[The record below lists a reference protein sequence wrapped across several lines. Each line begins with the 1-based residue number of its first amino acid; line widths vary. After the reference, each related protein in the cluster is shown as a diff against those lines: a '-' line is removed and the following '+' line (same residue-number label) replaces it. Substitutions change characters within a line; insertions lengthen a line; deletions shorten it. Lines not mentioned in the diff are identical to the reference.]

1 MNSLPPLSQ
10 TAARGS
16 DVQAG
21 FISRIHNYKTVSLA
35 EGKQGTELF
44 HQTKESKGREKKNYK
59 VEFPLVVVRGGGWLG
74 YKRRPVGVSDCKVDS
89 IIYSAMVN
97 IPSASRHGQFLDV

>member
-1 MNSLPPLSQ
+1 MS
-10 TAARGS
+10 
-16 DVQAG
+16 VQ
-21 FISRIHNYKTVSLA
+21 VLLA
-35 EGKQGTELF
+35 EYTTIKQSVWLRGNKAQSF
-44 HQTKESKGREKKNYK
+44 STKPRSPKKGEKKLQSGI
-59 VEFPLVVVRGGGWLG
+59 PTGGGGRRDGGGGWLG